1 MSGPG
6 LNFSTITE
14 AAQLLAALETGGAST
29 LLTQA
34 GQHALTDVTTRS
46 FDATLARL
54 NPSGDQTAAR
64 NAFAQALHLETGT
77 SGSANPLTQKLLD
90 ASYRHGGL
98 ADSQQQLTDSMT
110 KMTMALGRQG
120 QDTQDSGGVGENWLE
135 AIAKAM
141 GSALGKLS
149 AKLVTESQELNSLAG
164 NTSAGGAQQFQATM
178 AKFQADAQTLGMLSD
193 AFANAIKSIGQGMQ
207 TMASKQ

>member
-1 MSGPG
+1 MSG
-6 LNFSTITE
+6 LSFSTIAE
-14 AAQLLAALETGGAST
+14 VAQLFAAFETGGMSM
-29 LLTQA
+29 LLTEAGKQA
-34 GQHALTDVTTRS
+34 LSDVTNQAFNGS
-46 FDATLARL
+46 L
-54 NPSGDQTAAR
+54 NNMNLSGDQQSLAR
-64 NAFAQALHLETGT
+64 NTFANALHTTAGT
-77 SGSANPLTQKLLD
+77 NGNTNELSQKVLD

-98 ADSQQQLTDSMT
+98 ANSMQQLTDSMT
-110 KMTMALGRQG
+110 KLTIALGQQS

-149 AKLVTESQELNSLAG
+149 AKLVTESQQLNSLAG

>member
-1 MSGPG
+1 MTALS
-6 LNFSTITE
+6 FSTIAE
-14 AAQLLAALETGGAST
+14 AAQLFAALETGGSSA
-29 LLTQA
+29 LLTEA
-34 GQHALTDVTTRS
+34 GQQALSNVSTQAFNGSLT
-46 FDATLARL
+46 RL
-54 NPSGDQTAAR
+54 NISGDQTAAR
-64 NAFAQALHLETGT
+64 NAFASSLHLAAGT
-77 SGSANPLTQKLLD
+77 NGNTSELTQKVLD

-98 ADSQQQLTDSMT
+98 ADSMRQLNDSMT
-110 KMTMALGRQG
+110 NLTIALGQQG
-120 QDTQDSGGVGENWLE
+120 QDTQDGGGVGENWLE

-149 AKLVTESQELNSLAG
+149 AKLVTESQQLNSLAG

>member
-1 MSGPG
+1 MSG
-6 LNFSTITE
+6 LNFSMI
-14 AAQLLAALETGGAST
+14 ADIVQIAIAFETGGAS
-29 LLTQA
+29 LALQQA
-34 GQHALTDVTTRS
+34 GQYALKDVAS
-46 FDATLARL
+46 QAFSASLSRL
-54 NPSGDQTAAR
+54 SSGGDHSSAR
-64 NAFAQALHLETGT
+64 NAFDAAFKLA
-77 SGSANPLTQKLLD
+77 SGLNGGSNSLTQQLLD

-98 ADSQQQLTDSMT
+98 ADSMNQLQDAMT
-110 KMTMALGRQG
+110 NLTIALGQQG
-120 QDTQDSGGVGENWLE
+120 QDTQDGGGVGENWLE

-149 AKLVTESQELNSLAG
+149 AKLVTESQQLNSLAG

>member
-1 MSGPG
+1 MSA
-6 LNFSTITE
+6 LNLSLV
-14 AAQLLAALETGGAST
+14 ADVAQLAVALETGGSS
-29 LLTQA
+29 LPLQQA
-34 GQHALTDVTTRS
+34 AHNALSDLS
-46 FDATLARL
+46 SQAFNGSLARL
-54 NPSGDQTAAR
+54 NLTGDQNSVR
-64 NAFAQALHLETGT
+64 NAFSNAFNHAAGLNG
-77 SGSANPLTQKLLD
+77 GSNALTQKLLD

-98 ADSQQQLTDSMT
+98 ADSMNQLTDAMT
-110 KMTMALGRQG
+110 RMTIALGQQG

-149 AKLVTESQELNSLAG
+149 AKLVTESQQLNSLAG